1 MIIYF
6 FYAFRRFVWEFISVK
21 KLMLRMFCLGVVL
34 VSFGSQSNEL
44 QRFFTEVHP
53 VRGFEDIA
61 VQIKEA
67 ILQGHLKNGDRLPN
81 ERELGNL
88 FGVSRPTVREA
99 IRSLEAIGVVEV
111 RRGIYGGIFITE
123 PKPDQVGR
131 ALEALL
137 RFRGATISELVEFRR
152 TFEAE
157 TAYWAAQ
164 RATTEQV
171 DQLVL
176 LATKIKEM
184 AIANETPW
192 EAFIELDLTFHEEV
206 AQASHNQIRV
216 AIMLAIHGVF
226 HKTSLLLE
234 KVDDIVW
241 RKNQANDLMEIAQAI
256 AERNPELAR
265 QRMANHVQRNIE
277 ADIVKKWTS
286 LHGEEDEN
294 LKDKK

>member
-1 MIIYF
+1 M
-6 FYAFRRFVWEFISVK
+6 EFDSE
-21 KLMLRMFCLGVVL
+21 
-34 VSFGSQSNEL
+34 SNEL
-44 QRFFTEVHP
+44 QQFFTEVHP

-81 ERELGNL
+81 ERELGSL

-99 IRSLEAIGVVEV
+99 IRSLEATGVVEV
-111 RRGIYGGIFITE
+111 RRGIYGGIFIRE

-137 RFRGATISELVEFRR
+137 RFRGATIGELVEFRQ

-171 DQLVL
+171 DRLTF
-176 LATKIKEM
+176 LAKKVKDAAFSSEM
-184 AIANETPW
+184 SW
-192 EAFIELDLTFHEEV
+192 EKFIELDLAFHEEV
-206 AQASHNQIRV
+206 AKASQNQIRV
-216 AIMLAIHGVF
+216 AIMLAIHGVL

-241 RKNQANDLMEIAQAI
+241 RKNQAEDLIEIAEAI
-256 AERNPELAR
+256 GQRNPELAR
-265 QRMANHVQRNIE
+265 QRMAHHVQRNIE
-277 ADIVKKWTS
+277 AEVVKKWTS
-286 LHGEEDEN
+286 LDDEKDEN
-294 LKDKK
+294 LD